1 MSNALATITDHHSP
15 AADNFDYDDPS
26 ASPVR
31 GSNVKFDSGAYYSGK
46 EKTLVEPGRRF
57 VVLDRAEGWQFLKKD
72 CPAEWVMRGAGQHK
86 PDQPECDESTWPMGL
101 DGEPSCPWK
110 YTLFVYLID
119 ADSGES
125 VTFSTNSSGGRIAV
139 SDLTA
144 QIKSMRVMKPGA
156 MPVVELQ
163 SVQMP
168 TKFGKKPRPSFK
180 ITGWRGRHVEQ
191 VQQIEYDGPPDDVD
205 GNDDSITF

>member
-1 MSNALATITDHHSP
+1 MIEGLAALVEIGFFRWLLSLLSP
-15 AADNFDYDDPS
+15 S
-26 ASPVR
+26 LSR
-31 GSNVKFDSGAYYSGK
+31 RKFDGGAYFAGK
-46 EKTLVEPGRRF
+46 ETTFVEPGRRF
-57 VVLDRAEGWQFLKKD
+57 IVLDRTEGWQFLKKD
-72 CPAEWVMRGAGQHK
+72 CPAEWVMRGPGQQK

-101 DGEPSCPWK
+101 DGKPSCPWK

-119 ADSGES
+119 ADTGES

-168 TKFGKKPRPSFK
+168 TKFGKKPRPFFK
-180 ITGWRGRHVEQ
+180 IVSWRNRAVADEPAAISDQ
-191 VQQIEYDGPPDDVD
+191 SSDSYEYV
-205 GNDDSITF
+205 NQEF